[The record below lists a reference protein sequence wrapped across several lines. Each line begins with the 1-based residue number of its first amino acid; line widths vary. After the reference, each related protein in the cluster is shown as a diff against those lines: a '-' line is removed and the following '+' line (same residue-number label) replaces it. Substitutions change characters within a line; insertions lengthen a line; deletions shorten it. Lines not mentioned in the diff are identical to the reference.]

1 VDWFDPD
8 TLTHWGAILAGHRR
22 NRHSY
27 RRDASQ
33 TNEPGTGVHGRRHV
47 TNNSERNVV
56 ILKARLGKRVPRFA
70 QVSTRHPEGGLNRVP
85 LPDLPPP
92 PARGRTR
99 TLRQNYFGSPGSLF
113 CRQMVSLSKSLTS
126 LGRASIT
133 SVLGSAREAG
143 LTTFSFTFDELPDL
157 AIHSYQLRSL
167 APAAIEQRICSHN
180 TRPHRVRRNAE
191 GGGKLFLSATCSP
204 SNGVDIR
211 VAHWWCHN
219 PEHGCAPKIGA
230 VKIC

>member
-1 VDWFDPD
+1 MAPNRKK
-8 TLTHWGAILAGHRR
+8 LAWG
-22 NRHSY
+22 
-27 RRDASQ
+27 
-33 TNEPGTGVHGRRHV
+33 
-47 TNNSERNVV
+47 
-56 ILKARLGKRVPRFA
+56 RFA

-143 LTTFSFTFDELPDL
+143 LTTFSFTSTSCLISPSTATSCAALPQPRLSNAFAAITRDL
-157 AIHSYQLRSL
+157 AWVGGRHVPLV
-167 APAAIEQRICSHN
+167 C
-180 TRPHRVRRNAE
+180 RPRNWIA
-191 GGGKLFLSATCSP
+191 FHP
-204 SNGVDIR
+204 
-211 VAHWWCHN
+211 CH
-219 PEHGCAPKIGA
+219 A
-230 VKIC
+230 

>member
-1 VDWFDPD
+1 MGCCVVD
-8 TLTHWGAILAGHRR
+8 
-22 NRHSY
+22 
-27 RRDASQ
+27 
-33 TNEPGTGVHGRRHV
+33 
-47 TNNSERNVV
+47 
-56 ILKARLGKRVPRFA
+56 
-70 QVSTRHPEGGLNRVP
+70 GGLNRVP

-211 VAHWWCHN
+211 VAHLVVLQSQARVR
-219 PEHGCAPKIGA
+219 PEIRSGKSSLVVLPKRRNAAGERNA
-230 VKIC
+230 